1 MTFEPKSD
9 AVAEIRIRKY
19 PNRRLYSTADKRF
32 VTLNEIAE
40 WVRQGKRVA
49 VTDSESQTDITSEI
63 LTQILLEGGR
73 ASHFPVQVL
82 EQMIRLNESTL
93 RGFWDMY
100 LNQSM
105 QMFMGVQR
113 EMESFYQNLSP
124 LFGAWSPIR
133 AFNAAKAAAHEKS
146 TESQASMADD
156 AHETSAMA
164 DAASTPTSAPTP
176 LKTAPKARKAAA
188 MTGTQETSPVAQT
201 AERAGRPAGKK
212 A

>member
-133 AFNAAKAAAHEKS
+133 AFNAAKAAVAE
-146 TESQASMADD
+146 A
-156 AHETSAMA
+156 
-164 DAASTPTSAPTP
+164 SAPVQHAPSVEPAPNETAPAPAANPAP
-176 LKTAPKARKAAA
+176 LKTATRARKAAA
-188 MTGTQETSPVAQT
+188 TRDPEASPMAQAAPRTGHPV
-201 AERAGRPAGKK
+201 GRK

>member
-133 AFNAAKAAAHEKS
+133 AFNAAKAAVSEKAPEAHVAPVAEAAEMEPA
-146 TESQASMADD
+146 TA
-156 AHETSAMA
+156 ETAP
-164 DAASTPTSAPTP
+164 AAAPTP
-176 LKTAPKARKAAA
+176 LKTATKARKAAVA
-188 MTGTQETSPVAQT
+188 RDPEASPMAQTSPRV
-201 AERAGRPAGKK
+201 GRPVGKK